1 MSRLALVRASWFA
14 VLLFGVLSRAALPAR
29 AQAPAAGARE
39 LALRADQAAPKVF
52 VLTMG
57 PGDHPFARFGHNALL
72 LTWPGRAV
80 VYNWGTFA
88 FEGMQGIEDFMAGRF
103 RYWLSLARLDRTL
116 DFYEMQNR
124 TLVAQ
129 ELDMTEAERKSL
141 AAAVA
146 VNALPQNRYY
156 NYDYFKDNCT
166 TRVRDAI
173 DQALGG
179 ALKKA
184 IGGDGRYTFREHA
197 MRLSA
202 PEPWLYFGLDL
213 ALGRLTDRGT
223 SRYDELWIPDQLEAA
238 LAAAK
243 ISRNGEVRPLVLET
257 RTLVSAERPAALTE
271 PPSRVGW
278 FLFIG
283 ALLGG
288 IGFGLGERGRTHR
301 AARAGFGAFAMLF
314 GTVFGLV
321 GCILLF
327 FWLFTKH
334 WSAYQNENLLVC
346 TPWSLVLLVTA
357 FGLALGR
364 PRSTEWT
371 RQLLFASALSSLLAV
386 LLALIPGFGQDNTRI
401 AALFAP
407 IWCGLYAG
415 ACRLTNQPLLP
426 QKRSTTSASDVPSA
440 TTT

>member
-1 MSRLALVRASWFA
+1 MSRLALVRAFLFA
-14 VLLFGVLSRAALPAR
+14 VFLSSALFLTASPAR
-29 AQAPAAGARE
+29 AQAPSVSSRE
-39 LALRADQAAPKVF
+39 FAIRADHAAPKVF

-88 FEGMQGIEDFMAGRF
+88 FDGMQGIEDFMAGRF

-124 TLVAQ
+124 TLVSQ
-129 ELDMTEAERKSL
+129 ELDMTEAERRSL
-141 AAAVA
+141 AEAVA
-146 VNALPQNRYY
+146 ENALPEHRYY

-166 TRVRDAI
+166 TRVRDAV
-173 DQALGG
+173 DRALGG

-184 IGGDGRYTFREHA
+184 IGGSGHYTFREHA

-213 ALGRLTDRGT
+213 ALGRLTDQGT
-223 SRYDELWIPDQLEAA
+223 SRYDELWIPDQLETA
-238 LAAAK
+238 LAEAK

-257 RTLVSAERPAALTE
+257 KTLVAAERPAALAA

-278 FLFIG
+278 FLLIG

-288 IGFGLGERGRTHR
+288 LAFAFGEKGRTNR
-301 AARAGFGAFAMLF
+301 AARAVFGAFSMLF

-346 TPWSLVLLVTA
+346 TPWSLSLLVTA

-371 RQLLFASALSSLLAV
+371 RQLLFASAITSLLAV
-386 LLALIPGFGQDNTRI
+386 LLALIPGLGQDNTRI

-407 IWCGLYAG
+407 IWCGLYSG
-415 ACRLTNQPLLP
+415 ACRLTKKPLLP

>member
-1 MSRLALVRASWFA
+1 MRRSALVRASWFV
-14 VLLFGVLSRAALPAR
+14 VLLFSTLLLTASEAR
-29 AQAPAAGARE
+29 AQAPSIGSRDFAIRG
-39 LALRADQAAPKVF
+39 DHAAPKVF

-129 ELDMTEAERKSL
+129 ELDLTEDERKSL

-146 VNALPQNRYY
+146 ANALPENRYY

-166 TRVRDAI
+166 TRVRDVV
-173 DQALGG
+173 DRALGG
-179 ALKKA
+179 ALKRA
-184 IGGDGRYTFREHA
+184 VTGSGHYTFREHA

-213 ALGRLTDRGT
+213 ALGRLTDQGT
-223 SRYDELWIPDQLEAA
+223 PRYDELWIPDQLQAA
-238 LAAAK
+238 LAEAK
-243 ISRNGEVRPLVLET
+243 ISRNGEVRPLVLDT
-257 RTLVSAERPAALTE
+257 KTLVTAERPAALDA

-278 FLFIG
+278 FLLIG
-283 ALLGG
+283 ALLGALA
-288 IGFGLGERGRTHR
+288 FALGEKGRTHR
-301 AARAGFGAFAMLF
+301 AARAVFGAFAMLF

-346 TPWSLVLLVTA
+346 TPWALALLVTA

-371 RQLLFASALSSLLAV
+371 RQLLFASTLTSLLAV

-407 IWCGLYAG
+407 IWCGLYSG
-415 ACRLTNQPLLP
+415 ACRLTNRGFQIL
-426 QKRSTTSASDVPSA
+426 RFR
-440 TTT
+440 